1 MDETQPL
8 LAPVPPPTTAAGQF
22 PYIPDVN
29 VPNDESFDHRVDFN
43 PNGDPENPLE
53 WPKAYHNGVILLL
66 AFMAFTVYARISYH
80 PTFNQTSISNT
91 PSEHAPVS
99 V

>member
-91 PSEHAPVS
+91 PSEHSPVS